1 MRSDVNISLRPV
13 GSETLG
19 TRTEI
24 KNMNSFTYMEKAM
37 RYEIERQ
44 ADLLDSG
51 EKVVQDTLR
60 YLTDEDRTEPMR
72 SKEDAHDYRYFRE
85 PDLVT
90 IAVSEERIE
99 RLRSQL
105 PELPQDRKKRYI
117 EELQIPPADA
127 DLLCRHRRI
136 AEYFEAA
143 AAGTKNP
150 KTAANCMLGQIFRR
164 LVTEEDKEKAEIP
177 IPPQYLHDL
186 IVLLDEGKIK
196 NNLLKSTLE
205 KMLDTGEPASAFIRE
220 EDMGGVDDET
230 LRRLCAE
237 SLAKNPKAGEYYK
250 KGKVNA
256 AKSLLGYVMKAT
268 RGRADAPT
276 AEKILIELIENS

>member
-1 MRSDVNISLRPV
+1 MQKINLFAQMRAQQRLGFFFAAGLDGGQKRAFLAGDV
-13 GSETLG
+13 
-19 TRTEI
+19 
-24 KNMNSFTYMEKAM
+24 
-37 RYEIERQ
+37 
-44 ADLLDSG
+44 D
-51 EKVVQDTLR
+51 
-60 YLTDEDRTEPMR
+60 
-72 SKEDAHDYRYFRE
+72 
-85 PDLVT
+85 
-90 IAVSEERIE
+90 
-99 RLRSQL
+99 
-105 PELPQDRKKRYI
+105 
-117 EELQIPPADA
+117 EEL
-127 DLLCRHRRI
+127 RI
-136 AEYFEAA
+136 IV
-143 AAGTKNP
+143 
-150 KTAANCMLGQIFRR
+150 GQIFRR

-186 IVLLDEGKIK
+186 IELLDEGKIK

-205 KMLDTGEPASAFIRE
+205 KMLDTGKPASAFIRE

-237 SLAKNPKAGEYYK
+237 SLAKNPKAGEDYK

>member
-13 GSETLG
+13 GSDTFG

-44 ADLLDSG
+44 TDILDSG

-60 YLTDEDRTEPMR
+60 YLVDEDRTEPMR

-90 IAVSEERIE
+90 IAVSPELVEE
-99 RLRSQL
+99 LREAL
-105 PELPQDRKKRYI
+105 PELPDDRKKRYMDDMG
-117 EELQIPPADA
+117 LPAADA
-127 DLLCRHRRI
+127 ALLSRHRRI
-136 AEYFEAA
+136 ADYFDEAA
-143 AAGTKNP
+143 KGLKNP

-164 LVTEEDKEKAEIP
+164 LVTEEDKEQAMIP
-177 IPPQYLHDL
+177 IPPQYLTDL
-186 IVLLDEGKIK
+186 LKLLEAGKIK
-196 NNLLKSTLE
+196 NNLMKSTLE
-205 KMLDTGEPASAFIRE
+205 KMLDTGKPCSELISE
-220 EDMGGVDDET
+220 DDMGSVDEET

-237 SLAKNPKAGEYYK
+237 SLAKNPKAGEDYK